1 MSRQALTEVIDT
13 MLKRL
18 TPYLLATHLLLSFGW
33 AQSAANL
40 QQDLSSKEDPRSM
53 LHLTPLETVVSAEV
67 ASAFL
72 GPFVCDGDGN
82 LYLHSE
88 SAGVTAI
95 RKLNPKG
102 ERTALFEPAANPDV
116 KISVTGSFS
125 VNPDG
130 DLYML
135 AFAAEE
141 LNRYVLVFKPDGTYK
156 TKIKLDPGFAWVP
169 SAIAVFPNGSLLVTG
184 QEYARDRNAPKL
196 PFTGIFRSDGKLL
209 KELNLEDDDAIQDM
223 ANGRDPRVTSL
234 MTPASNRAISW
245 SQIESAKDGNLYL
258 MRWLSPAVFYAIS
271 PSGQVVR
278 RFAVDPGNTEFR
290 PAAMH
295 ISGNRIALLFYQ
307 PQSMEKIMKIV
318 DLEGHELSTYMELRE
333 DGKPKLGMLGAAFAC
348 YRQQPERFTFL
359 VSDEH
364 HKIELKHAGAR

>member
-1 MSRQALTEVIDT
+1 MLRQSSTEVIDA
-13 MLKRL
+13 MLKRIAL
-18 TPYLLATHLLLSFGW
+18 YLLATQFLLSFGW
-33 AQSAANL
+33 AQSAADL
-40 QQDLSSKEDPRSM
+40 QQNQSAKENPPST
-53 LHLTPLETVVSAEV
+53 LHLIALETVSSSEV

-72 GPFVCDGDGN
+72 GPFVCDEDGN
-82 LYLHSE
+82 LYLRSE

-102 ERTALFEPAANPDV
+102 ERTALFEPASNPDLKV
-116 KISVTGSFS
+116 SVTGYFS
-125 VNPDG
+125 IDPDG
-130 DLYML
+130 DLYVL
-135 AFAAEE
+135 AFATEE

-156 TKIKLDPGFAWVP
+156 TKIKLDPGFAWIP
-169 SAIAVFPNGSLLVTG
+169 SAMAVFPNGSFLVTG
-184 QEYARDRNAPKL
+184 QEYVHDRNAPKA
-196 PFTGIFRSDGKLL
+196 PFTGIFRSDGRLL
-209 KELNLEDDDAIQDM
+209 KELNMEDDGAIQDM

-234 MTPASNRAISW
+234 MTPTSNRAVSW
-245 SQIESAKDGNLYL
+245 SQIEPAKDGNLYL

-295 ISGNRIALLFYQ
+295 ISGNRIAILFYQ

-318 DLEGHELSTYMELRE
+318 DLEGHELSTYEELRE
-333 DGKPKLGMLGAAFAC
+333 DGKPKLGILGAAFAC
-348 YRQQPERFTFL
+348 YTQQPERFTFL
-359 VSDEH
+359 VSDEN

>member
-1 MSRQALTEVIDT
+1 MSRQASTGVIDN

-18 TPYLLATHLLLSFGW
+18 TPYLLAINLLVSFGW
-33 AQSAANL
+33 AQSAADL
-40 QQDLSSKEDPRSM
+40 QEHPSSTENPPST
-53 LHLTPLETVVSAEV
+53 LHLTPLETVVSTEV

-82 LYLHSE
+82 LYLRSE

-102 ERTALFEPAANPDV
+102 ERTALFEPAANPDI
-116 KISVTGSFS
+116 KISVTGYFS
-125 VNPDG
+125 VMPDG
-130 DLYML
+130 DLYVL

-141 LNRYVLVFKPDGTYK
+141 LARYVLVFKPDGTYK
-156 TKIKLDPGFAWVP
+156 TKIKLDPGFAWIP
-169 SAIAVFPNGSLLVTG
+169 SAIAVFPNGSILATG

-209 KELNLEDDDAIQDM
+209 KELNLEDDNAIQDM
-223 ANGRDPRVTSL
+223 ANGHDPRVTSVV
-234 MTPASNRAISW
+234 TPTSNRAISW

-271 PSGQVVR
+271 PSGQVIR
-278 RFAVDPGNTEFR
+278 RFVVDSGNPDFR

-295 ISGNRIALLFYQ
+295 ISGNRIAILFYQ
-307 PQSMEKIMKIV
+307 PQSMEKIMKVV
-318 DLEGHELSTYMELRE
+318 DLEGHELSTYVELRE

-348 YRQQPERFTFL
+348 YTQQPERFTFL

>member
-1 MSRQALTEVIDT
+1 
-13 MLKRL
+13 MLKQL
-18 TPYLLATHLLLSFGW
+18 TSYLLAMPLLLSFCW
-33 AQSAANL
+33 AQTMANP
-40 QQDLSSKEDPRSM
+40 QKSLSSKENPPSM
-53 LHLTPLETVVSAEV
+53 LHLTPLETVTSPEV

-72 GPFVCDGDGN
+72 GPFICDSDGN
-82 LYLHSE
+82 LYLRSE

-116 KISVTGSFS
+116 KISVTGYFS
-125 VNPDG
+125 VIPGG
-130 DLYML
+130 DLYVL

-141 LNRYVLVFKPDGTYK
+141 VNRYVLVFNPDGTYK

-184 QEYARDRNAPKL
+184 QEYARDRNALKL

-209 KELNLEDDDAIQDM
+209 KELNLEDDDAIQGM
-223 ANGRDPRVTSL
+223 ANGHDPRVTSL
-234 MTPASNRAISW
+234 MTPTSNRAISW

-271 PSGQVVR
+271 PGGQVIR
-278 RFAVDPGNTEFR
+278 RFVVDSGNPDFR

-295 ISGNRIALLFYQ
+295 ISGNRIAILFYQ

-318 DLEGHELSTYMELRE
+318 DLEGHELSTYAELRE
-333 DGKPKLGMLGAAFAC
+333 DGKPRLGMLGAAFAC
-348 YRQQPERFTFL
+348 YTQQPERFTFL

-364 HKIELKHAGAR
+364 QKIELKHAGAR